1 VVVEKSKATPRQSRL
16 SFYRSMHSPRRLRFV
31 ETVSHIE
38 FLLENTMDNRF
49 FRGLHQ
55 FRPFESTASVPSLR
69 AFEPLP
75 AAVNDSMA
83 GDDSGNVKVV
93 VRVRQFI
100 KRGMSIAHINTGS
113 SWDRS

>member
-1 VVVEKSKATPRQSRL
+1 
-16 SFYRSMHSPRRLRFV
+16 MHSPRRLRFI
-31 ETVSHIE
+31 ETVSHVE
-38 FLLENTMDNRF
+38 LLLENTMDNRF
-49 FRGLHQ
+49 FRGLQQ

-75 AAVNDSMA
+75 ASVDTMG

-100 KRGMSIAHINTGS
+100 KRGRSIAHVN
-113 SWDRS
+113 DNRNAC

>member
-1 VVVEKSKATPRQSRL
+1 
-16 SFYRSMHSPRRLRFV
+16 MHSPRRLRLV
-31 ETVSHIE
+31 KTISHIE

-75 AAVNDSMA
+75 AAINDTMG

-100 KRGMSIAHINTGS
+100 KRGMSIANVNNSRNS
-113 SWDRS
+113 S